1 MAHVVARSI
10 KNLQVE
16 IVAGEHILLA
26 DEPESNGGE
35 DTGPNPYDLLL
46 SAVAACKIIT
56 VQMYARRKKWPV
68 EGITLRASHSR
79 VAAEA
84 CEDCTSPP
92 GTKVDV
98 IECEIHFTG
107 DLDEA
112 QIGRLTEIADR
123 CPIHRTLT
131 SETKIRTRLV
141 EADKVGGEGV
151 TR

>member
-1 MAHVVARSI
+1 MAHVVARSLI
-10 KNLQVE
+10 NLQVE
-16 IVAGEHILLA
+16 IVAGEHMLLA

-46 SAVAACKIIT
+46 SAVVACKIIT
-56 VQMYARRKKWPV
+56 VQMYARRKQWPV
-68 EGITLRASHSR
+68 ESITMRANHSR
-79 VAAEA
+79 VAAET
-84 CEDCTSPP
+84 CDDCSSPP

-98 IECEIHFTG
+98 IDCEIHFTG

-112 QIGRLTEIADR
+112 QIARLTEIADR

-131 SETKIRTRLV
+131 SETKVYTRLV
-141 EADKVGGEGV
+141 EGDKV